1 MRKGRKRSAVILKN
15 TRLFQKKCNQPVL
28 LARRLIRIR
37 SRAHVYSIVGTYIYI
52 CVYIYILVHLAGVA
66 GRSRASEASFA
77 RSWTATDELES
88 SIIQLAGRSIIPLPF
103 APSLRTALERVA
115 ACLQAWSSSILPAW
129 PGGGAFYPLDARGVR
144 VINPFQR
151 SHLRRNINCPASSSS
166 WRFFISLRS

>member
-1 MRKGRKRSAVILKN
+1 MFSYIHIYHRH
-15 TRLFQKKCNQPVL
+15 
-28 LARRLIRIR
+28 
-37 SRAHVYSIVGTYIYI
+37 AHVCIYTW
-52 CVYIYILVHLAGVA
+52 VHLAGAA

-103 APSLRTALERVA
+103 APSLPTALERVA

-129 PGGGAFYPLDARGVR
+129 PGGVFYPLDERNVR

-151 SHLRRNINCPASSSS
+151 AHLRRNINCSASSSS
-166 WRFFISLRS
+166 WRDFFISPCSWRSIFSVTSRQIIL